1 MTNSL
6 ADGQRS
12 LGDPDVTFP
21 LWPPLVEGCPETST
35 DEVQYPVEIA
45 YDYDAVDPALFDQPP
60 LPGMHRW
67 QPLLPPL
74 DPGLDL
80 GAGGT
85 PLVDAPGVADAVGF
99 DGGERTGG
107 SRSSTERSSVGDLL
121 VKDESRNPTWSHKDR
136 LVYPTVSAALEVEA
150 TGVVVSS
157 TGNHGASVAAH
168 AARADLPCLVLTETA
183 TPDSMLRFMQAYG
196 AAVVA
201 VESFERWGLLRVARE
216 RAGFHPAS
224 NLTDTHTGHP
234 FGPEG
239 YKTIAYELAAQ
250 VGDAPGTVFVP
261 TSGAE
266 LLFGVWK
273 GFRELA
279 DLGVTDGMPT
289 LAAVEP
295 AARGPLA
302 EAVAAGADAATVEPE
317 PTAQHSIKATV
328 NSYRGVHAVEDSD
341 GFVVTVSDDRVA
353 DAQRALADRGLWQE
367 FSGAAGVA
375 GIGEALDQ
383 GHHLAEPVV
392 TIATS
397 SGFKNPAGDVS
408 VPEIDAEWSALVEAV
423 EAEYGLRLDG
433 T

>member
-1 MTNSL
+1 MTHSQ

-12 LGDPDVTFP
+12 LADADVTYP
-21 LWPPLVEGCPETST
+21 LWPPLVAGCPETST
-35 DEVQYPVEIA
+35 DEVQYPVEVT
-45 YDYDAVDPALFDQPP
+45 YDYDAVDRTLFDQPS
-60 LPGMHRW
+60 LPGMGRW

-85 PLVDAPGVADAVGF
+85 PLLDAPGVADAVGF
-99 DGGERTGG
+99 DG
-107 SRSSTERSSVGDLL
+107 DLL
-121 VKDESRNPTWSHKDR
+121 VKEESRNPTWSHKDR
-136 LVYPTVSAALEVEA
+136 LVYPTVSAAVEVDA
-150 TGVVVSS
+150 PGVVVSS

-168 AARADLPCLVLTETA
+168 AARADLPCLVVTETA

-201 VESFERWGLLRVARE
+201 VESFERWDLLRAARE

-239 YKTIAYELAAQ
+239 YKTIAYELYRQ
-250 VGDAPGTVFVP
+250 VGGAPGTVFVP

-273 GFRELA
+273 GFREL
-279 DLGVTDGMPT
+279 DELGVADGTPAM
-289 LAAVEP
+289 AAVEP

-302 EAVAAGADAATVEPE
+302 EAVEAGADAATVDPE
-317 PTAQHSIKATV
+317 PTAAHSIKATV
-328 NSYRGVHAVEDSD
+328 NSYRGVRAVEDSG
-341 GFVVTVSDDRVA
+341 GFVVTVSDDQVS
-353 DAQRALADRGLWQE
+353 DAQDALACSGLWQE

-375 GIGEALDQ
+375 GIGEALDD
-383 GHHLAEPVV
+383 GRDLAEPVV

-397 SGFKNPAGDVS
+397 SGFKDPAGEVS
-408 VPEIDAEWSALVEAV
+408 VPEVDPEWDALTEAV
-423 EAEYGLRLDG
+423 ETEYGLRLD
-433 T
+433 